1 MCSSSPHFLWSPPP
15 RLHLQGEPN
24 HVTITAQF
32 IPPSPAVVPLH
43 PTGFLLRHP
52 LHSAS
57 RLSLITDLTNGW
69 KIQHQNL
76 ANLSVVIGMS
86 EHNEDFEAPAL
97 GLEWHLSLGYMA
109 SGSWARMTP
118 TNHTVAVYGLFLIAA
133 NSDDDPYPCC
143 FPKASTR
150 PE

>member
-1 MCSSSPHFLWSPPP
+1 MQLLLTPLPIEPG
-15 RLHLQGEPN
+15 LHLQGEPN

-32 IPPSPAVVPLH
+32 IPPTLTPPPPAGVPLY

-52 LHSAS
+52 VHSAS

-69 KIQHQNL
+69 KIQHQNF

-97 GLEWHLSLGYMA
+97 LKRLQSQLWVLSGT
-109 SGSWARMTP
+109 SP
-118 TNHTVAVYGLFLIAA
+118 
-133 NSDDDPYPCC
+133 
-143 FPKASTR
+143 
-150 PE
+150 

>member
-1 MCSSSPHFLWSPPP
+1 MLQSLPNSSPPTL
-15 RLHLQGEPN
+15 
-24 HVTITAQF
+24 
-32 IPPSPAVVPLH
+32 PAGDPLY

-69 KIQHQNL
+69 KIQHQNF

-97 GLEWHLSLGYMA
+97 LKRLQSQLWVLSGT
-109 SGSWARMTP
+109 S
-118 TNHTVAVYGLFLIAA
+118 
-133 NSDDDPYPCC
+133 
-143 FPKASTR
+143 
-150 PE
+150 PEAT